1 MINFAEAPSGQSD
14 PALDIVALTQQIF
27 AEDGWLCSAL
37 ELEHRPQQ
45 EAMALSSAAAFANNE
60 PLLFEAGTGVGK
72 SLAYLI
78 PGILQ
83 SVVSKRPFL
92 VSSHTIALQQQIEKK
107 DLAICRH
114 LFSRVEALKPFRD
127 FKFSLL
133 VGRGNYL
140 CGHRLARAIET
151 RVDLFGNA
159 QSEEL
164 ERIVDWVGQTKTGMR
179 EELRPSPSME
189 VWDWVNADS
198 SACNRKHCTP
208 ETCFFRR
215 AQAQRAEANVIIVNH
230 SLLFS
235 LIAAGLS
242 PMGDS
247 RGVLYTNDFLV
258 LDEAHTIPD
267 TATDHFGI
275 SVSSF
280 AVERLLKRLYTHKG
294 KKPRGLIAKIG
305 RRDDQMAVLKALA
318 EAEIFFNDISQR
330 ILRKNSV
337 VRLHEANWASPQIAR
352 PFSDVIRRLK
362 IMADD
367 DGNKQVRDELRDQ
380 ANQLH
385 KYLIAIHEC
394 IELKEEGCVYWLER
408 GGRKGQLTVLRS
420 APIEIAP
427 ELRTTLFERD
437 TGVVLTSATLT
448 SAGRMEAFQERTG
461 AHGLESAV
469 EASPFDYQSKLEIF
483 ISSDAPQPSAS
494 QGRLDLDYLSEMIR
508 FCSLQVEGGT
518 LVLFTSYSDLATVA
532 SALNEPMQKAGRLLL
547 SQGGE
552 LSRSEL
558 KSDFIETGNAIL
570 LGTDSFWTGFDVPG
584 PALSQVIMTRL
595 PFDNPGDPIREA
607 RGEAIQQKGG
617 QPFAEMTLPEAV
629 IRFRQGVGRLI
640 RSNSDCGILTLL
652 DSRLLNK
659 PYGKW
664 FTESLPKHEFT
675 VLNKKNRNEAF
686 TPVAHRIFR
695 K

>member
-1 MINFAEAPSGQSD
+1 MINFAEAPSSQSD
-14 PALDIVALTQQIF
+14 PALDVLALTQKIF
-27 AEDGWLCSAL
+27 AEDGWLFSAL
-37 ELEHRPQQ
+37 DLEHRPQQ
-45 EAMALSSAAAFANNE
+45 EAMALSTAAAFSNNE

-78 PGILQ
+78 PGILH
-83 SVVSKRPFL
+83 SVSTKRPFL

-114 LFSRVEALKPFRD
+114 LFSKVDELEAFRE

-151 RVDLFGNA
+151 RTDLFGNA
-159 QSEEL
+159 ETEEL
-164 ERIVDWVGQTKTGMR
+164 ERIANWASLTKTGMR
-179 EELRPSPSME
+179 EELRPAPSSE

-198 SACNRKHCTP
+198 SSCNRKHCNP
-208 ETCFFRR
+208 DTCFFRR

-247 RGVLYTNDFLV
+247 PGVLYTNDFLV

-280 AVERLLKRLYTHKG
+280 AVERLLKRLYNHKG

-305 RRDDQMAVLKALA
+305 RREDQMAVLKAFA
-318 EAEIFFNDISQR
+318 EAEIFFNEVRQR
-330 ILRKNSV
+330 FLRNKPV
-337 VRLHEANWASPQIAR
+337 VRLHEANWISPQIAR
-352 PFSDVIRRLK
+352 PFSDVIRKLK

-394 IELKEEGCVYWLER
+394 IELKDEGHVYWLER

-420 APIEIAP
+420 APIEVAP
-427 ELRTTLFERD
+427 ELRATLFERN
-437 TGVVLTSATLT
+437 TGIVLTSATLT
-448 SAGRMEAFQERTG
+448 SAGRIEAFQERTG
-461 AHGLESAV
+461 AHGY
-469 EASPFDYQSKLEIF
+469 EAAIETSPFDYENNLEIF
-483 ISSDAPQPSAS
+483 ISNDAPQPTAS
-494 QGRLDLDYLSEMIR
+494 QGRLDLDYLSEMIQT
-508 FCSLQVEGGT
+508 CSLQVAGGT
-518 LVLFTSYSDLATVA
+518 LVLFTSYADLSAVA
-532 SALNEPMQKAGRLLL
+532 NTLQEPMRKAGRLLL

-552 LSRSEL
+552 LSRSEM
-558 KSDFIETGNAIL
+558 KTDFIEAGNAIL

-584 PALSQVIMTRL
+584 PALSQVIITRL

-607 RGEAIQQKGG
+607 RGEAIQQRGG

-629 IRFRQGVGRLI
+629 IRFRQGTGRLI
-640 RSNSDCGILTLL
+640 RSINDCGILTLL
-652 DSRLLNK
+652 DSRLMNK

-664 FTESLPKHEFT
+664 FTESLPKNDFQ
-675 VLNKKNRNEAF
+675 VLNRKNINEVF
-686 TPVAHRIFR
+686 TPTANRISC